1 MKRQNVIFS
10 PYSPDM
16 RSSASARKL
25 SLVPP
30 EKYLPQNRKLS
41 KYGKIKEKAE
51 KGGIQM
57 LSISDWISFLSS
69 EKNPNIG
76 IIISFSAFM
85 LAVFAVFMSITNSTP
100 LGAIIA
106 VLVAVALLIVY
117 FLTIGPYGRR
127 ARIAGKLLDDIMS
140 G

>member
-1 MKRQNVIFS
+1 
-10 PYSPDM
+10 
-16 RSSASARKL
+16 
-25 SLVPP
+25 
-30 EKYLPQNRKLS
+30 
-41 KYGKIKEKAE
+41 
-51 KGGIQM
+51 M

-76 IIISFSAFM
+76 IIISFSALW

-106 VLVAVALLIVY
+106 GLAAIVLLIIY

-127 ARIAGKLLDDIMS
+127 ARIAGKLLNDIMS
-140 G
+140 GEERDPSKIEERWKPVLAGRKRKNKKE